1 MLCATTVFRQ
11 IQQNVYV
18 HSPFRAVQGSK
29 IAVGVNAFVQF
40 CSPTFFGLRKMLRI
54 FLIAN
59 QKTSYTMER
68 YAQVALNEIYILT
81 I

>member
-1 MLCATTVFRQ
+1 MEYGQTAYNKMYMFTALFGRFR
-11 IQQNVYV
+11 
-18 HSPFRAVQGSK
+18 VQKLQS
-29 IAVGVNAFVQF
+29 AQSAFVQF

-68 YAQVALNEIYILT
+68 
-81 I
+81 